1 MATTGRSRSGL
12 WAALAVVLVLIVVV
26 LVFTQVRPDRH
37 DDLGDT
43 WITTQVQARL
53 FADTGVRGR
62 EIDAVTRD
70 GVVTLTGEVEG
81 EHERERALALA
92 REIDGVRQ
100 VVDGLQIRREP
111 ATDVRR
117 DDLRREEAATP
128 GEPPPAEEREDRA
141 AVERLEDGWITTQIQ
156 AQYFVDGD
164 VRGRAIDVTT
174 RDQVVTLAGEVRSE
188 AERDRALQ
196 IARGTDGVRDVTDRL
211 RVAGTEP
218 TTGEEPPGEDPEPR
232 DDPDRDVT
240 DRVEDGWITTQI
252 QARYFVDADIRG
264 REIDVTTVD
273 GVVTLMGEV
282 HSEAERQRAVGIAR
296 GINGVR
302 QVDDRLT
309 VRPPAEPGSGA
320 GRRDNG

>member
-1 MATTGRSRSGL
+1 VG
-12 WAALAVVLVLIVVV
+12 
-26 LVFTQVRPDRH
+26 
-37 DDLGDT
+37 
-43 WITTQVQARL
+43 
-53 FADTGVRGR
+53 
-62 EIDAVTRD
+62 
-70 GVVTLTGEVEG
+70 
-81 EHERERALALA
+81 
-92 REIDGVRQ
+92 
-100 VVDGLQIRREP
+100 
-111 ATDVRR
+111 
-117 DDLRREEAATP
+117 
-128 GEPPPAEEREDRA
+128 
-141 AVERLEDGWITTQIQ
+141 
-156 AQYFVDGD
+156 GD